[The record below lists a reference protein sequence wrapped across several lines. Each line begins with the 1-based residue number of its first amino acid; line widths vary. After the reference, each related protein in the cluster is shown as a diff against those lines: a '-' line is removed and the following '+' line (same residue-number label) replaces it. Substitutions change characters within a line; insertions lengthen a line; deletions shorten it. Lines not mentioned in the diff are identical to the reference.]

1 MKPAVL
7 LAIPMILSAGAPS
20 TAVDPAL
27 LDLMPPDAAVLF
39 GMQVQSVL
47 ASPFGQ
53 YAVAQLPA
61 NNGMVQFAAA
71 TGLDYQHD
79 LMEILGATP
88 APNGAKP
95 RPSLVL
101 ARGNFQVSKFLAL
114 AAVTGSTLTYYN
126 GTQII
131 SPPNNKASL
140 AFLNAS
146 TLAIGSPVALQAVI
160 DRYGTQ
166 SLSQPSRNSTSPLG
180 SKAIVASSSDNVWF
194 ATVTPASQFANPAA
208 SASPATLLQ
217 SVVGAWGGVTFTNAG
232 ASFFGEL
239 TTASAQQAQS
249 LVAILQLVAA
259 MAGQAN
265 TASHPQAAQAAA
277 LLSAAQFTVNGA
289 ALDISVP
296 VPEQQLEQM
305 YSSRPRPAN
314 KAAVQ

>member
-1 MKPAVL
+1 MKSAVL
-7 LAIPMILSAGAPS
+7 LAIPMILGVGAASA
-20 TAVDPAL
+20 AVDPAL

-61 NNGMVQFAAA
+61 NNGMVQLAAA
-71 TGLDYQHD
+71 TGFDYHHD

-88 APNGAKP
+88 APNGVKP

-101 ARGNFQVSKFLAL
+101 ARGNFDVSKFLAL

-126 GTQII
+126 GAQII
-131 SPPNNKASL
+131 SPPNKHASM

-146 TLAIGSPVALQAVI
+146 TLAIGSPEALQAVI
-160 DRYGTQ
+160 DRYGAHVHFTGTLAQ
-166 SLSQPSRNSTSPLG
+166 
-180 SKAIVASSSDNVWF
+180 KAVIASSSNDAWF

-208 SASPATLLQ
+208 PASPATLLQ
-217 SVVGAWGGVTFTNAG
+217 SVVGAWGGVSFNNAG
-232 ASFFGEL
+232 ASFLSEL
-239 TTASAQQAQS
+239 TTPSAQQAQS
-249 LVAILQLVAA
+249 LVAVMQLVAS
-259 MAGQAN
+259 MAAQAN
-265 TASHPQAAQAAA
+265 MASNPQAAQAAA
-277 LLSAAQFTVNGA
+277 LLSGAQFTVNGA

-296 VPEQQLEQM
+296 VPEQQMEQM

-314 KAAVQ
+314 KAALR

>member
-7 LAIPMILSAGAPS
+7 IAVAIIWGAATASA
-20 TAVDPAL
+20 AVDPAL
-27 LDLMPPDAAVLF
+27 LDLTPPDAAVLF
-39 GMQVQSVL
+39 GLQVQNVL

-53 YAVAQLPA
+53 YAVAQLPT
-61 NNGMVQFAAA
+61 NNGMVQFAAT
-71 TGLDYQHD
+71 TGFDYQND
-79 LMEILGATP
+79 LMEILGATT
-88 APNGAKP
+88 APNGTKP

-101 ARGNFQVSKFLAL
+101 ARGNFQVTKFLAL

-146 TLAIGSPVALQAVI
+146 TLAIGSPAALQAAI
-160 DRYGTQ
+160 DRYGAHVHFTGPLAQ
-166 SLSQPSRNSTSPLG
+166 KAVTASSTSD
-180 SKAIVASSSDNVWF
+180 AWF
-194 ATVTPASQFANPAA
+194 ATMTPASQFANPAA
-208 SASPATLLQ
+208 PASPATLLQ
-217 SVVGAWGGVTFTNAG
+217 SVVEASGGVHFSNAG
-232 ASFFGEL
+232 ATFGSEL

-249 LVAILQLVAA
+249 LVAVLQLVAA
-259 MAGQAN
+259 MAAQQN
-265 TASHPQAAQAAA
+265 TAPNPQAAQAAA
-277 LLSAAQFTVNGA
+277 LLSGAQFTVNGT

-305 YSSRPRPAN
+305 YSSHPRPAN

>member
-1 MKPAVL
+1 
-7 LAIPMILSAGAPS
+7 MILGAAAASA
-20 TAVDPAL
+20 AVDPAL

-39 GMQVQSVL
+39 GLQVQSVL

-53 YAVAQLPA
+53 YAVAQLPT

-71 TGLDYQHD
+71 TGFDYQHD
-79 LMEILGATP
+79 LIEMLGATP
-88 APNGAKP
+88 APNGTRP

-131 SPPNNKASL
+131 SPPNNKSSL

-146 TLAIGSPVALQAVI
+146 TLAIGSPATLQVAI

-180 SKAIVASSSDNVWF
+180 LKAIAASSTSDAWF
-194 ATVTPASQFANPAA
+194 ATVAPASQFANPAA
-208 SASPATLLQ
+208 PASPATLLQ
-217 SVVGAWGGVTFTNAG
+217 SVVEASGGVHFGSTGGATF
-232 ASFFGEL
+232 ASEL
-239 TTASAQQAQS
+239 TTPSAQQAQS

-259 MAGQAN
+259 MAAQSN
-265 TASHPQAAQAAA
+265 TAAGPAQAAA
-277 LLSAAQFTVNGA
+277 LLSGAQFTVNGT